1 MKRIFTLA
9 TLCFIIATCASS
21 QQLSSVQTAD
31 STPKRRFPLP
41 QTELWLSRPTLFT
54 PPSQAVYPQ
63 PFELPGEFFGYE
75 APMPPTFVGGFM
87 EKRTDLMTPLLL
99 QWESESRMRPFQIV
113 LGSLSA
119 GGAVY
124 AAYRHIKKYGLFK

>member
-1 MKRIFTLA
+1 MVT
-9 TLCFIIATCASS
+9 IAYG
-21 QQLSSVQTAD
+21 QQLSNAQSAD
-31 STPKRRFPLP
+31 STGKRRFTLP
-41 QTELWLSRPTLFT
+41 ETELWLSRPTLFT
-54 PPSQAVYPQ
+54 PPSNTVYTQ

-99 QWESESRMRPFQIV
+99 QWDSESRMRPFQIV